1 MWAALQRVLH
11 TFWYSPTGVDFGD
24 GFLAYWYC
32 FLWFYGNP
40 SHFLKQWLWEF
51 GHSRYDFD
59 EMFCHAHMRTNWKTF
74 GALWNLASIWWRTFD
89 SMPTICHDVHH
100 GVCEKPLRNWVC
112 ETLIIDLVEWNLI
125 LSYLN
130 FLWCSSEILSMRLS
144 KGSDPTCT
152 FAHVTTFEIHWW
164 HIENSYLLTIVPCD
178 FRDGNLRL
186 HAESYYISF
195 VCVSDFVI
203 GILLFRMYVT
213 WFLLI
218 CT

>member
-112 ETLIIDLVEWNLI
+112 ETLIKDLVEWNLI
-125 LSYLN
+125 LSQLPMMFKWNSKHASLKGIWSYMYFCTCDN
-130 FLWCSSEILSMRLS
+130 FWNSLMTHWKLILAY
-144 KGSDPTCT
+144 DCT
-152 FAHVTTFEIHWW
+152 
-164 HIENSYLLTIVPCD
+164 
-178 FRDGNLRL
+178 LRF
-186 HAESYYISF
+186 S
-195 VCVSDFVI
+195 
-203 GILLFRMYVT
+203 R
-213 WFLLI
+213 W
-218 CT
+218 